1 MTSFPGPHPIHGD
14 TVEIIGSTTSLTI
27 TGSITSQGVLRD
39 GCGLV
44 ELTLP
49 DADPQQRC
57 DMERSTWIQYK
68 LYRGGALV
76 YSSGHLE
83 LRETRRDDNGALVL
97 SASP

>member
-1 MTSFPGPHPIHGD
+1 MIPPSNRPVRGD
-14 TVEIIGSTTSLTI
+14 TVEIIVSTTTLTI

-39 GCGLV
+39 GRGLA

-49 DADPQQRC
+49 DADPHQRR

-68 LYRGGALV
+68 LYRDGALV

-83 LRETRRDDNGALVL
+83 LRGTRRDDNGALVV

>member
-1 MTSFPGPHPIHGD
+1 
-14 TVEIIGSTTSLTI
+14 
-27 TGSITSQGVLRD
+27 
-39 GCGLV
+39 
-44 ELTLP
+44 
-49 DADPQQRC
+49 
-57 DMERSTWIQYK
+57 MERSTWIQYK